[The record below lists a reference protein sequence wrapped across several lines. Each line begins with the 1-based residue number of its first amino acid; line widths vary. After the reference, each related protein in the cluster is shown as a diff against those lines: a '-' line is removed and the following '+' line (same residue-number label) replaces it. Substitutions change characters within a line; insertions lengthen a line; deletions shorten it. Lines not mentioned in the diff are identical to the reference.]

1 MDKKILSFL
10 GLAQRSGNL
19 ITGEDTCEYHIKKGH
34 IRLVIIPLDASEN
47 TKKKFKDMCEFRR
60 IQYVIFGKRDE
71 LSSAVGKSNR
81 AVYAIKDA
89 VFASKIHSLIMESMK
104 DLNSLGGE

>member
-1 MDKKILSFL
+1 MDKKILSFF

-19 ITGEDTCEYHIKKGH
+19 ITGEDTCEIHIKKGH
-34 IRLVIIPLDASEN
+34 VRLVIVPQDASEN
-47 TKKKFKDMCEFRR
+47 TKKKFRDMCEFRK
-60 IQYVIFGKRDE
+60 IQYVVFGRREE

-81 AVYAIKDA
+81 AVYAIKDTA
-89 VFASKIHSLIMESMK
+89 FASKIYSLIMESIE